1 MTEVRFL
8 TREIG
13 SLAKPSW
20 RVKAFAGRPLEEADV
35 AEAERWGQKLKVEGH
50 EALVEGLR
58 ADILSRGADILS
70 REEIDD
76 WAALYAVR
84 LLERTGLD
92 VVYDGEQR
100 RTEMYDHV
108 AAFARGFE
116 PRGTVRSFDNKYYA
130 KAAVVEPPSADGPQ
144 DVDEYRFVA
153 SRTDRTVKV
162 PLTGAY
168 TMVDWS
174 YDEHYAREGALGG
187 SAERRYEAR
196 RQFVADV
203 AERVIRLN
211 AQGLVDAGAD
221 WLQIDEPAATTK
233 PNEVPL
239 VVEGFNAALRGIPAS
254 RKSMH
259 ICFSDYSALWPAV
272 LELQDCL
279 ELQLEFANRDSRE
292 LGTRDDDRPGYV
304 DTLRLFREHSY
315 PNVGLGVLDI
325 HSDFIEPAELVRDRI
340 LYAVDVL
347 GDPNRVQVNPDCGLR
362 TRSWDVVYEKLVN
375 MVEGTRLAE
384 HVLNRAHAAP
394 ARTS

>member
-20 RVKAFAGRPLEEADV
+20 RVKTFAGRPLEEFDF
-35 AEAERWGQKLKVEGH
+35 AEAERWGRRLDVDGH
-50 EALVEGLR
+50 DALVEGLR
-58 ADILSRGADILS
+58 RESLSRA
-70 REEIDD
+70 EVDD
-76 WAALYAVR
+76 WAAIYAIR
-84 LLERTGLD
+84 LLERAGLD

-130 KAAVVEPPSADGPQ
+130 KAAVVEPPSAEGPQ
-144 DVDEYRFVA
+144 DVEEYRFVA
-153 SRTDRTVKV
+153 AHNDRTVKV

-196 RQFVADV
+196 RRFVADV
-203 AERVIRLN
+203 AERVIRPN
-211 AQGLVDAGAD
+211 AEGLVQAGAQ

-233 PNEVPL
+233 PHEVQL
-239 VVEGFNAALRGIPAS
+239 VVEGFNAALRGIPAA

-259 ICFSDYSALWPAV
+259 ICFSDYSALWPVV
-272 LELQDCL
+272 LELEDCL

-292 LGTRDDDRPGYV
+292 LGTREEDRPGYV
-304 DTLRLFREHSY
+304 DTLRLFKEHGY

-325 HSDFIEPAELVRDRI
+325 HSDFVEPAELVRDRI

-347 GDPNRVQVNPDCGLR
+347 GDPARIQVNPDCGLR
-362 TRSWDVVYEKLVN
+362 TRTWDVVYEKLAN

-384 HVLNRAHAAP
+384 GELNRAHAAP
-394 ARTS
+394 VAG